1 MHGSPRGPIAPLRD
15 SPEADQ
21 QPRSRLFLLSFEPC
35 TNAMNYNP
43 DLDLKEYA
51 ENPYQDVG
59 AVAMTLIQLRYKQA
73 EEVIRM
79 TLGKPSG

>member
-1 MHGSPRGPIAPLRD
+1 
-15 SPEADQ
+15 
-21 QPRSRLFLLSFEPC
+21 
-35 TNAMNYNP
+35 MNYNP